1 MTMTFQN
8 FNMFC
13 LLELLFRLIVSS
25 WDTFIYCI
33 EVFGHFFLNL
43 LVTGNMSTFFCTY
56 SVDVWFGLPLCSR
69 GAVDCTTKRLSN
81 PTFCSQDSIRHC
93 KAKKKGNL
101 FWEKFNNSRHARA
114 TTHCHVLAS
123 SSRPPNGKF
132 LTSRQFKICEPDN
145 TNNCLPRA
153 VLL

>member
-1 MTMTFQN
+1 
-8 FNMFC
+8 
-13 LLELLFRLIVSS
+13 
-25 WDTFIYCI
+25 
-33 EVFGHFFLNL
+33 
-43 LVTGNMSTFFCTY
+43 MSTFFCTY

-93 KAKKKGNL
+93 KAKKGNL

-132 LTSRQFKICEPDN
+132 LTSRIRFFFHFKICNYVNQTTQIIVYLEPS
-145 TNNCLPRA
+145 CCKKGPKKSQPRNWFEE
-153 VLL
+153 